1 MLDTVEKDKVF
12 EAAERYVNETG
23 RSIFLTGK
31 AGTGKTTFLKY
42 ITGTTDKRFVVL
54 APTGVAAINAGGTT
68 IHSFFLL
75 PLCPYLP
82 DVKELVTEYQMLGHH
97 WNYRKEKL
105 KLIRSLDLL
114 IIDEISMVRADL
126 LDAVD
131 MVLRRI
137 RRNSKP
143 FGGVQLLMIGD
154 AQQLSPVVRENERQ
168 YLSQVYPSP
177 YFFHSKA
184 LQKLPYVTIELTKV
198 YRQKDAEF
206 LEILNAIRDNR
217 ADGAVLRKLNSRVEA
232 FGDGEDVIRL
242 TTHNAQA
249 DAVNRRKLEQLPG
262 RAVRFDADV
271 QGDFPSNMYPAEDS
285 LQLKPG
291 AQVMFVKNDPGGLYY
306 NGKIAKVEDMAE
318 DGAVTVVDSEGQ
330 VIGVEPVEWNNIQYE
345 LDKESG
351 EIKQNVTGSF
361 RQLPLKI
368 AWAIT
373 IHKSQGLTFDKVIIN
388 AGAAFAFGQVY
399 VALSRCRSLEGIS
412 LETPVG
418 ADAIYSDSNVAMFNA
433 SIPQESDVI
442 EALGEEERAY
452 RFGRLKELFSFSEI
466 CRTLGWVLGVLRG
479 KLSDIYP
486 DKLEQFREIKQFID
500 RDQVV
505 GENFCRQLDRIREG
519 CLPGEYLQERLL
531 KAAEYFVNDFK
542 AAQEYVQGLGKLE
555 IDNKENKKAFKEA
568 VDEAL
573 IALEVVVRSLEA
585 IVGGVFD
592 IRVYQ
597 RICSEAVLA
606 DSLKHRKGKKG
617 GKRSVKRVVGDV
629 PGGRSSERHCRLDR
643 QSQGEGTPD
652 QVGGDVCGERV
663 VGDVC
668 GGQGVGGDGVVD
680 ENLRQKLV
688 EWRTS
693 VYKAH
698 NVPAYTILHQSTL
711 MEIAAKAPS
720 TKSEL
725 LAIKGF
731 GEAKF
736 KKYGEDIL
744 RICRGEE

>member
-1 MLDTVEKDKVF
+1 MVEKDIVF
-12 EAAERYVNETG
+12 ETAERYVNETG

-42 ITGTTDKRFVVL
+42 ITGTTSKRYVVL

-82 DVKELVTEYQMLGHH
+82 DVKELVTEYQMPGHR
-97 WNYRKEKL
+97 WNYRKDKL

-131 MVLRRI
+131 MVLRHV
-137 RRNSKP
+137 RRNAKP

-154 AQQLSPVVRENERQ
+154 AQQLSPVVRDTERL
-168 YLSQVYPSP
+168 YISQVYPSP
-177 YFFHSKA
+177 FFFHSKA

-206 LEILNAIRDNR
+206 LDILNAIRENR
-217 ADGAVLRKLNSRVEA
+217 ADETVLRKLNSRVGA

-262 RAVRFDADV
+262 RPSVFDADV
-271 QGDFPSNMYPAEDS
+271 QGDFPFHMFPAEGS
-285 LQLKPG
+285 LQLKRG

-306 NGKIAKVEDMAE
+306 NGKIAKVEDIDE
-318 DGAVTVVDSEGQ
+318 DGSVTVVDSEGQ
-330 VIGVEPVEWNNIQYE
+330 VIGVEAVEWNNIQYV
-345 LDKESG
+345 LDKDSG
-351 EIKQNVTGSF
+351 EIKQNITGSF

-418 ADAIYSDSNVAMFNA
+418 ADAIYSDSNVAFFNA
-433 SIPQESDVI
+433 AIP
-442 EALGEEERAY
+442 EAQTVRDALQNEEVEY
-452 RFGRLKELFSFSEI
+452 RFSKLGELFSFTE
-466 CRTLGWVLGVLRG
+466 CNRTCGWVLGVMRNRLA
-479 KLSDIYP
+479 DIYP
-486 DKLEQFREIKQFID
+486 DQISQLRDIKQTMD
-500 RDQVV
+500 RNKGV
-505 GENFCRQLDRIREG
+505 GEAFCRQLEHIRAGNYPE
-519 CLPGEYLQERLL
+519 EYLQERLL

-542 AAQEYVQGLGKLE
+542 VAQEYLLGLGKLE

-568 VDEAL
+568 VEEAL
-573 IALEVVVRSLEA
+573 VALEIVVRSLDA
-585 IVGGVFD
+585 IVRGAFD
-592 IRVYQ
+592 IRVYH
-597 RICSEAVLA
+597 RICAEAVLE
-606 DSLKHRKGKKG
+606 DFSKSRKGKKG
-617 GKRSVKRVVGDV
+617 RK
-629 PGGRSSERHCRLDR
+629 
-643 QSQGEGTPD
+643 GTPD
-652 QVGGDVCGERV
+652 R
-663 VGDVC
+663 
-668 GGQGVGGDGVVD
+668 VGGDGYGGRTGGEVPGVQVAGDEVVD
-680 ENLRQKLV
+680 EQLRQKLTD
-688 EWRTS
+688 WRTR

-698 NVPAYTILHQSTL
+698 KVPAYTILHQSTL
-711 MEIAAKAPS
+711 MEIAARAPK
-720 TKSEL
+720 TRQEL
-725 LAIKGF
+725 LSVKGF

-736 KKYGEDIL
+736 RKYGEDIL
-744 RICRGEE
+744 CICRGGDIPDIKTEGYILDIRPDGD